1 MAKKKIGKV
10 LLCSALIGS
19 AVAGGMA
26 LYRKYKASSDDF
38 DDDFLDFDD
47 DFDDDDFDDFNSSYE
62 DFDDDEIEDES
73 DKPDNEE
80 AAAQEPEDTPS
91 DNNTESKSYVSIPLD
106 DDFDDGLN
114 GSPDDENDMDLI

>member
-47 DFDDDDFDDFNSSYE
+47 DDFDDDDFDDFNSNYE
-62 DFDDDEIEDES
+62 DFDDDEDDEVEN
-73 DKPDNEE
+73 DE
-80 AAAQEPEDTPS
+80 AAANETEDASS
-91 DNNTESKSYVSIPLD
+91 DDDSKSKSYVSIPLD
-106 DDFDDGLN
+106 DNFIDGIDN
-114 GSPDDENDMDLI
+114 IPENSEE

>member
-10 LLCSALIGS
+10 LLCSAIIGS

-47 DFDDDDFDDFNSSYE
+47 DDFDDEDFDDFNSSYE
-62 DFDDDEIEDES
+62 DFDDDEEE
-73 DKPDNEE
+73 NEE
-80 AAAQEPEDTPS
+80 EVKNEDAAAEDTGDSSS
-91 DNNTESKSYVSIPLD
+91 DDGTKSKSYVSIPLD
-106 DDFDDGLN
+106 DNFIDGIDN
-114 GSPDDENDMDLI
+114 MPDESEE